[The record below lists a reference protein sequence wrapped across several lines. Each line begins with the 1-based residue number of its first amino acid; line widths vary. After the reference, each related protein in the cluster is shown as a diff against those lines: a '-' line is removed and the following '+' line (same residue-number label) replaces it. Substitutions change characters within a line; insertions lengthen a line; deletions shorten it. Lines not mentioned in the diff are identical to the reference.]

1 MMGFTFV
8 EPIKFIGIKMKY
20 RHIIIIIAALI
31 LAMMLAFWLLYKQS
45 DDQNYKLVLNDL
57 QLIDIPVGEMDLEVP
72 IYSYVKTDYVKKHI
86 VIQNAYKIGA
96 YEISIKQW
104 NICHAAGGCSKKARI
119 RKGETENH
127 PVTKVSWLDAY
138 NFTKW
143 LSFETKQNF
152 RLPTEEEWTYAAF
165 MGSHYRAEYVEYDF
179 NDVILARPKITHI
192 QGDFGKN
199 KWGMNDIQGNVWEW
213 TLTCWTSSID
223 SQAKLSDP
231 EALNNPKACGTRFLW
246 GEERAHI
253 PFFVN
258 TTYNGGCA
266 TARPASNLGF
276 RIMLET
282 S

>member
-1 MMGFTFV
+1 
-8 EPIKFIGIKMKY
+8 MKY
-20 RHIIIIIAALI
+20 RHVILIIASLTLALVVSI
-31 LAMMLAFWLLYKQS
+31 WLLSSKTNN
-45 DDQNYKLVLNDL
+45 QNYKTVLSDL
-57 QLIDIPVGEMDLEVP
+57 QLIEIPTGEMELEVP
-72 IYSYVKTDYVKKHI
+72 IYSYVKTEYVKKHI
-86 VIQNAYKIGA
+86 EVKQAYKIGA
-96 YEISIKQW
+96 YEITIKQW
-104 NICHAAGGCSKKARI
+104 NVCHEMGGCKKKARM

-143 LSFETKQNF
+143 LSAETGQKF
-152 RLPTEEEWTYAAF
+152 RLPTEEEWTFAAF
-165 MGSHYRAEYVEYDF
+165 MGRHYKAEYVEYDF

-199 KWGMNDIQGNVWEW
+199 GWGMNDAQGNVWEW

-223 SQAKLSDP
+223 SQAKLSDAD
-231 EALNNPKACGTRFLW
+231 ALNNPKACGTRFLW

-276 RIMLET
+276 RIMLEE

>member
-1 MMGFTFV
+1 MLK
-8 EPIKFIGIKMKY
+8 IKYITGAGIA
-20 RHIIIIIAALI
+20 ILGAAWLAYFLTDSNSENYLKI
-31 LAMMLAFWLLYKQS
+31 LP
-45 DDQNYKLVLNDL
+45 DL
-57 QLIDIPVGEMDLEVP
+57 EMVSIVSGEMDLEVP

-86 VIQNAYKIGA
+86 IIKQPYKIGA

-104 NICHAAGGCSKKARI
+104 NICYKAGGCRKKARM

-127 PVTKVSWLDAY
+127 PVTRVNWLNAY

-143 LSFETKQNF
+143 LSAETGQKF

-165 MGSHYRAEYVEYDF
+165 MGKHYKAEFVEYDF
-179 NDVILARPKITHI
+179 NEVILAKPKITHV
-192 QGDFGKN
+192 QGKFGKN
-199 KWGMNDIQGNVWEW
+199 AWGMYDVQGNVWEW
-213 TLTCWTSSID
+213 TLSCWTSSTSTQSKIGD
-223 SQAKLSDP
+223 AKK
-231 EALNNPKACGTRFLW
+231 LNNPKACGTRFLW

-276 RIMLET
+276 RIMLAER
-282 S
+282 